1 MWVCKISKCKIC
13 AIISNC
19 PPDKRIARSFCM
31 MYQFSTSTQYVH
43 KFKYRSSSVGDKGGI
58 HIPLYLAELSH
69 NPFYGC
75 PPSKEDTGTLQIQFS
90 QGVYDGFFFF
100 LMKTWHIKVHRSQQ
114 WGESTGHQEA
124 ASEHTSAASFTPSGF
139 SVYFSDRTLSISIF
153 HYIYW

>member
-1 MWVCKISKCKIC
+1 MCINLNTEAVLLETKVV
-13 AIISNC
+13 
-19 PPDKRIARSFCM
+19 F
-31 MYQFSTSTQYVH
+31 T
-43 KFKYRSSSVGDKGGI
+43 
-58 HIPLYLAELSH
+58 YL
-69 NPFYGC
+69 C
-75 PPSKEDTGTLQIQFS
+75 TLQNSATILSMVALPAKRTLGHYKYSFLKEFMM
-90 QGVYDGFFFF
+90 DFFF